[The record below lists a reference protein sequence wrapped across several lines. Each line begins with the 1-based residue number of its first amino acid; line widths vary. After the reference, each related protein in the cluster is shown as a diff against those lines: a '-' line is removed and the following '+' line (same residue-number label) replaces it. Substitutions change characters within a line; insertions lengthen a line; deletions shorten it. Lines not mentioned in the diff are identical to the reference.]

1 MLHYQEWMHIKV
13 FITIRLILLHLELLD
28 ISSDLITALKT
39 SLAKIKTTRDVMTKY
54 TTMMSRICDKNIQT
68 VYERHRKMYKK
79 NYLTTEIKYR
89 V

>member
-54 TTMMSRICDKNIQT
+54 TTMMSRICAKI
-68 VYERHRKMYKK
+68 YKQYMK
-79 NYLTTEIKYR
+79 DIEKCIKKIILLQK
-89 V
+89 

>member
-54 TTMMSRICDKNIQT
+54 TTMMSRICAKI
-68 VYERHRKMYKK
+68 YKQYMK
-79 NYLTTEIKYR
+79 DIGKCIKKIILPQK
-89 V
+89 